1 VQTTLELSEL
11 EEKIGQIFMIGMPG
25 PDLDSVTEKL
35 IGDHGVGGVILF
47 SRNIETPPQLAG
59 LCRDLQALAL
69 RTRSIPLFLS
79 IDQEGGRVARL
90 KSPFTLFPGNEAIGR
105 DPMALERAHEFATV
119 TAREMSLVGLNMDL
133 APVMDVRRGE
143 AEKHLTGRTFGDDPQ
158 WVAKLGSRVIE
169 TLQGAGV
176 MAVAKHFPGL
186 GRTERDPHH
195 ELPVIPIDA
204 GEIETVNLPPFVAAM
219 EAGVSAVMT
228 SHAIYP
234 ALDGE
239 NPATLSRGILTGLLK
254 ERLGFGGM
262 IITDD
267 LEMGAIEKHWG
278 VAEGA
283 AASLAAGADVLLIC
297 KDQDNVLESLE
308 RVKTMLLQEEI
319 PVERLLDAARRVGEA
334 KASFLKAPPHI
345 PLKAVEAYFR
355 DKERQRE
362 EPNRYIPL
370 P

>member
-1 VQTTLELSEL
+1 MQSTLELSEL
-11 EEKIGQIFMIGMPG
+11 EDKIGQVFMIGMPG
-25 PDLDSVTEKL
+25 PDLDPVTEKL

-47 SRNIETPPQLAG
+47 SRNIETPLQLAR

-69 RTRSIPLFLS
+69 KTRSIPLFLS

-90 KSPFTLFPGNEAIGR
+90 KAPFTLFPGNEAIGR
-105 DPMALERAHEFATV
+105 DPEALERAHEFATV
-119 TAREMSLVGLNMDL
+119 TAREMTLVGLNMDL

-143 AEKHLTGRTFGDDPQ
+143 AEEHLAGRTFGDDPQ
-158 WVAKLGSRVIE
+158 WVGRLGSRVIE

-204 GEIETVNLPPFVAAM
+204 GEVETINLPPFLAAM

-234 ALDGE
+234 ALDAE
-239 NPATLSRGILTGLLK
+239 NPATLSREILTGLLK
-254 ERLGFGGM
+254 GGLGFEGM

-297 KDQDNVLESLE
+297 KDQDKVLKSLD
-308 RVKTMLLQEEI
+308 RVKTMLLLEEI
-319 PVERLLDAARRVGEA
+319 PVSRLLDAARRVGEA
-334 KASFLKAPPHI
+334 KARFITTHPNISME
-345 PLKAVEAYFR
+345 AVTDYFAE
-355 DKERQRE
+355 K
-362 EPNRYIPL
+362 L
-370 P
+370 

>member
-1 VQTTLELSEL
+1 
-11 EEKIGQIFMIGMPG
+11 
-25 PDLDSVTEKL
+25 
-35 IGDHGVGGVILF
+35 
-47 SRNIETPPQLAG
+47 
-59 LCRDLQALAL
+59 
-69 RTRSIPLFLS
+69 
-79 IDQEGGRVARL
+79 VARL
-90 KSPFTLFPGNEAIGR
+90 KGPFTLFPGNEAIGR
-105 DPMALERAHEFATV
+105 DPKALERAHEFAAV
-119 TAREMSLVGLNMDL
+119 TAREMALVGLNMDL

-143 AEKHLTGRTFGDDPQ
+143 AERHLAGRTFGDDPR
-158 WVAKLGSRVIE
+158 WVARLGSRVIE
-169 TLQGAGV
+169 TLQGAGI

-195 ELPVIPIDA
+195 ELPVIPMDA
-204 GEIETVNLPPFVAAM
+204 GEIETINLPPFAASI

-234 ALDGE
+234 ALDEE

-297 KDQDNVLESLE
+297 KKQEKVLESLD
-308 RVKTMLLQEEI
+308 RVRTMLLQGEI
-319 PVERLLDAARRVGEA
+319 PLERLLDASRRVSEA
-334 KASFLKAPPHI
+334 KERYLKAPSNI
-345 PLKAVEAYFR
+345 SLEAVAAYFR
-355 DKERQRE
+355 KR
-362 EPNRYIPL
+362 
-370 P
+370 

>member
-1 VQTTLELSEL
+1 VQSTLELSEL
-11 EEKIGQIFMIGMPG
+11 EDKIGQIFMIGMPG
-25 PDLDSVTEKL
+25 PDLDPGTEKL
-35 IGDHGVGGVILF
+35 IGDRGVGGVILF
-47 SRNIETPPQLAG
+47 SRNIETPLQLAR

-69 RTRSIPLFLS
+69 KTRSTPLFIS

-90 KSPFTLFPGNEAIGR
+90 KAPFTLFPGNETIGR
-105 DPMALERAHEFATV
+105 DPEALERAHEFATV
-119 TAREMSLVGLNMDL
+119 TAREMTLVGLNMDL

-143 AEKHLTGRTFGDDPQ
+143 AEKHLAGRTFGDDPQ
-158 WVAKLGSRVIE
+158 WVGRLGSRVIE
-169 TLQGAGV
+169 TLQRAGV

-204 GEIETVNLPPFVAAM
+204 GEIEAINIPPFVAAM
-219 EAGVSAVMT
+219 DAGVSAVMT

-239 NPATLSRGILTGLLK
+239 NPATLSREILTGLLK
-254 ERLGFGGM
+254 GGLGFEGM

-297 KDQDNVLESLE
+297 RDQDKVLESLD
-308 RVKTMLLQEEI
+308 RVKTLLLQGEI
-319 PVERLLDAARRVGEA
+319 PLERLLDAARRVGEA
-334 KASFLKAPPHI
+334 KARFLITHRNI
-345 PLKAVEAYFR
+345 SMEAVTDYFAE
-355 DKERQRE
+355 K
-362 EPNRYIPL
+362 L
-370 P
+370 

>member
-1 VQTTLELSEL
+1 MQSTLELSEL
-11 EEKIGQIFMIGMPG
+11 EDKIGQIFMIGMPG
-25 PDLDSVTEKL
+25 PDLDPVTEKL
-35 IGDHGVGGVILF
+35 IRDHGVGGVILF
-47 SRNIETPPQLAG
+47 SRNIETPLQLAR
-59 LCRDLQALAL
+59 LCKDLQELAL
-69 RTRSIPLFLS
+69 KTRSIPLFLS

-90 KSPFTLFPGNEAIGR
+90 KAPFTLFPGNEAIGR
-105 DPMALERAHEFATV
+105 DPESLDRAHEFATV
-119 TAREMSLVGLNMDL
+119 TAREMRLVGLNMDL

-143 AEKHLTGRTFGDDPQ
+143 AERHLAGRTFGDDPR
-158 WVAKLGSRVIE
+158 WVARLGSGVIE
-169 TLQGAGV
+169 TLQGAGI

-204 GEIETVNLPPFVAAM
+204 GEIETINLPPFVASI
-219 EAGVSAVMT
+219 ESGVSAVMT

-262 IITDD
+262 VITDD

-297 KDQDNVLESLE
+297 KDQDKVLESLD
-308 RVKTMLLQEEI
+308 RLKTKLLQGEI
-319 PVERLLDAARRVGEA
+319 PPERLLDAAQRVSEA
-334 KASFLKAPPHI
+334 KKRFLKSPSRVSLA
-345 PLKAVEAYFR
+345 AVRAYFSA
-355 DKERQRE
+355 
-362 EPNRYIPL
+362 
-370 P
+370 